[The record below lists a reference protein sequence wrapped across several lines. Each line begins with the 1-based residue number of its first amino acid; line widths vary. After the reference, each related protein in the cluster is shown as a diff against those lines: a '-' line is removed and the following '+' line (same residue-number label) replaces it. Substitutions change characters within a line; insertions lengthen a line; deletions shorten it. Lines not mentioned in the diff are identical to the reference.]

1 MKTETSIKGKKFIY
15 NISKPEILDDFWKDC
30 IEQKNKKYLKNNT
43 NAKYIQKSNN
53 LYINIEIENDKTNS
67 QSKNKNIK
75 SHSSSKLI
83 EPKTNN
89 NKNKINLKNEKY
101 LIKIYKKHPS
111 FIEEIKNEEI
121 KKIKRKNAL
130 NRCLGLYSYGLE
142 LQKNLKLNKE
152 NNKIQKK
159 KNDILLC
166 PFKPKINKKI
176 LYLNDDNIIERK
188 YNKINNNNTINNNN
202 AQNINSINNINNNKD
217 INKNPK
223 KQKVKSVEH
232 ARNNNYIN
240 KKNDFE
246 ECTFKPKL
254 IKNPSKIEKILK
266 LRRKNK
272 KSISERRENEEFIL
286 RYTKARDEYL
296 IRRFIKLNKKDD
308 SYDNSLLS
316 LTKRLCNQQYKN
328 YLNVNNTICL
338 FGETINTINTNN
350 YINSSIADFRGLT
363 IANTVPEKKK
373 KKINYI
379 IGLRKN
385 LHSIDLNETETEQ

>member
-15 NISKPEILDDFWKDC
+15 NISKPEILDEFWKDC

-43 NAKYIQKSNN
+43 NAKYIKKSNN

-67 QSKNKNIK
+67 QSKTKNIK

-83 EPKTNN
+83 EPKANN
-89 NKNKINLKNEKY
+89 HKNKINLKNEKY

-111 FIEEIKNEEI
+111 FIEEMKNEEI
-121 KKIKRKNAL
+121 KKMKSKNAL

-142 LQKNLKLNKE
+142 LQKNMKLNKE
-152 NNKIQKK
+152 NNEKQKK

-188 YNKINNNNTINNNN
+188 YNKKNN
-202 AQNINSINNINNNKD
+202 NNINNNNNVQNNNNND
-217 INKNPK
+217 INKNLN
-223 KQKVKSVEH
+223 KQKIKSVEH
-232 ARNNNYIN
+232 ARNSNYIN

-338 FGETINTINTNN
+338 FGETINTNN
-350 YINSSIADFRGLT
+350 YINSSIADFRGLS

>member
-1 MKTETSIKGKKFIY
+1 MKTETSEKEKKNIM
-15 NISKPEILDDFWKDC
+15 NISKPEILDEFWKDC

-43 NAKYIQKSNN
+43 NAKYIKKSNN

-67 QSKNKNIK
+67 QSKTKNIK

-83 EPKTNN
+83 EPKANN
-89 NKNKINLKNEKY
+89 HKNKINLKNEKY

-111 FIEEIKNEEI
+111 FIEEMKNEEI
-121 KKIKRKNAL
+121 KKMKSKNAL

-142 LQKNLKLNKE
+142 LQKNMKLNKE
-152 NNKIQKK
+152 NNEIQKK

-188 YNKINNNNTINNNN
+188 YNKKNN
-202 AQNINSINNINNNKD
+202 NNINNNNNVQNNNNND
-217 INKNPK
+217 INKNLN
-223 KQKVKSVEH
+223 KQKIKSVEH
-232 ARNNNYIN
+232 ARNSNYIN

-338 FGETINTINTNN
+338 FGETINTNN
-350 YINSSIADFRGLT
+350 YINSSIADFRGLS

>member
-152 NNKIQKK
+152 NNEIQKK

-188 YNKINNNNTINNNN
+188 YK
-202 AQNINSINNINNNKD
+202 
-217 INKNPK
+217 
-223 KQKVKSVEH
+223 
-232 ARNNNYIN
+232 
-240 KKNDFE
+240 
-246 ECTFKPKL
+246 
-254 IKNPSKIEKILK
+254 
-266 LRRKNK
+266 
-272 KSISERRENEEFIL
+272 
-286 RYTKARDEYL
+286 
-296 IRRFIKLNKKDD
+296 
-308 SYDNSLLS
+308 
-316 LTKRLCNQQYKN
+316 
-328 YLNVNNTICL
+328 
-338 FGETINTINTNN
+338 
-350 YINSSIADFRGLT
+350 
-363 IANTVPEKKK
+363 
-373 KKINYI
+373 
-379 IGLRKN
+379 
-385 LHSIDLNETETEQ
+385 

>member
-152 NNKIQKK
+152 NNEIQKK

-188 YNKINNNNTINNNN
+188 YNKINNNNNINNNN
-202 AQNINSINNINNNKD
+202 VQNINSINNINNKD

-338 FGETINTINTNN
+338 FGETINTNN

>member
-30 IEQKNKKYLKNNT
+30 IEPKDKKCIKNNSNT
-43 NAKYIQKSNN
+43 NIQKSNK

-75 SHSSSKLI
+75 HHSSSKLF

-89 NKNKINLKNEKY
+89 HKNKINLKNEKY
-101 LIKIYKKHPS
+101 LINIYKKHPS
-111 FIEEIKNEEI
+111 FVEEMKNEEL
-121 KKIKRKNAL
+121 KKIKSKNAL

-142 LQKNLKLNKE
+142 LQKNMKINKE
-152 NNKIQKK
+152 NNEIQKK
-159 KNDILLC
+159 KNDTLLC

-176 LYLNDDNIIERK
+176 LFLDDNNIIEGK
-188 YNKINNNNTINNNN
+188 YNKL
-202 AQNINSINNINNNKD
+202 SNNNKIQSNKND
-217 INKNPK
+217 INKNPQK
-223 KQKVKSVEH
+223 KRVKSVEH
-232 ARNNNYIN
+232 VRNSNYIN
-240 KKNDFE
+240 KNKDFE

-254 IKNPSKIEKILK
+254 IKNPSQIEKILK

-296 IRRFIKLNKKDD
+296 IRRFIKLDKKDD

-316 LTKRLCNQQYKN
+316 LTKRLCNEQYKN

-338 FGETINTINTNN
+338 FGETINTNT

-363 IANTVPEKKK
+363 IANTVQEKKK

-385 LHSIDLNETETEQ
+385 LHSIDLNEAESEQ